1 MSAPVTI
8 SDASP
13 APVDGAP
20 PHVTLPSLYNV
31 FFWIG
36 LFSFGGGLL
45 PWIQREIVTAR
56 GWMRNEDFLP
66 GVAMAQILPGVNSVN
81 MAVYVGQRL
90 RGLSGATI
98 AVLGMLTGPFVI
110 MIAAAVSYRQLLGA
124 PLVHAAMAGAAAA
137 AIGMLLRM
145 GLGAVQ
151 TAARGVAPVVIMLCV
166 FVAVGV
172 MKWPLLWVVLIAT
185 PLSVLAAWPWG
196 RSSHEGAPDA

>member
-20 PHVTLPSLYNV
+20 PHVTLPALYNV

-81 MAVYVGQRL
+81 MAVYTGQRL
-90 RGLSGATI
+90 RGLSGATV
-98 AVLGMLTGPFVI
+98 AVLGMLTGPFVV
-110 MIAAAVSYRQLLGA
+110 MIAAAILGLLIEAVRIIAWGLFVVC
-124 PLVHAAMAGAAAA
+124 LVGFFLT
-137 AIGMLLRM
+137 G
-145 GLGAVQ
+145 GLKFL
-151 TAARGVAPVVIMLCV
+151 TRGR
-166 FVAVGV
+166 G
-172 MKWPLLWVVLIAT
+172 
-185 PLSVLAAWPWG
+185 
-196 RSSHEGAPDA
+196 D